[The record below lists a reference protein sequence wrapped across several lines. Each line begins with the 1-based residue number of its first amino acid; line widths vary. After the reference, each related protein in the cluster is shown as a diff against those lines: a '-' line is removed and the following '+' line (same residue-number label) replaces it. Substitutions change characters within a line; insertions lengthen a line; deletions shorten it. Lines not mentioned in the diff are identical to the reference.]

1 MNPFF
6 EISRYMLRVLFFF
19 LSDEVNPAT
28 SRVEGNLRLTW
39 SRCAL
44 VQYTDDD
51 DRQAAAKRP
60 SEISTL
66 NGIGSL
72 QIVALVSD
80 GL

>member
-1 MNPFF
+1 MPKFIIKSYDYNEKGIIIYMNRFF

-51 DRQAAAKRP
+51 DRQAAAKRR
-60 SEISTL
+60 S
-66 NGIGSL
+66 
-72 QIVALVSD
+72 
-80 GL
+80 